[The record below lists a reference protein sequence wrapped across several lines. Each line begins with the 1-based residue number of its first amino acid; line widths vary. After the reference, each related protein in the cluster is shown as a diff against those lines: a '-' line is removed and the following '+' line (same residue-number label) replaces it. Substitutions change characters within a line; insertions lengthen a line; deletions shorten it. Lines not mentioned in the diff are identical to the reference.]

1 MFGLE
6 FRAMQGSDEIEGKLR
21 ELILG
26 QEDICASADLEAI
39 FKAQYERDRRIDETL
54 EDLLDEVDRL
64 LLRFDDLEENEQCNR

>member
-26 QEDICASADLEAI
+26 QEDIGASADLETI
-39 FKAQYERDRRIDETL
+39 LKAQCERDRRIDETL

-64 LLRFDDLEENEQCNR
+64 LLRLDDLEENEQCNR